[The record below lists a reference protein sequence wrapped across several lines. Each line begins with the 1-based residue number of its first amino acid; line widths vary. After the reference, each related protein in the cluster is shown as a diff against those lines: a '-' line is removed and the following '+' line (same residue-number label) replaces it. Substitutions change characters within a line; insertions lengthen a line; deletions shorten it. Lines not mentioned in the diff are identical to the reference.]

1 MVDIVIDESLING
14 RSVDPWRN
22 NIEIK
27 IDINAAAIQ
36 EVLNKQELLSESVNK
51 NNEQTQKI
59 FDVFVPI
66 ENFFIFLGK
75 FYDRTVR
82 VLNKIAGLLKPLAII
97 VAVFFALMAYMKTG
111 NWKWPP

>member
-1 MVDIVIDESLING
+1 MIDESLING

-22 NIEIK
+22 NIEYK

-51 NNEQTQKI
+51 NNEQTQRI

-75 FYDRTVR
+75 FYDGTVWALSKA
-82 VLNKIAGLLKPLAII
+82 VGVLKPLGII
-97 VAVFFALMAYMKTG
+97 VVAILAVFTYLKTG
-111 NWKWPP
+111 KWN